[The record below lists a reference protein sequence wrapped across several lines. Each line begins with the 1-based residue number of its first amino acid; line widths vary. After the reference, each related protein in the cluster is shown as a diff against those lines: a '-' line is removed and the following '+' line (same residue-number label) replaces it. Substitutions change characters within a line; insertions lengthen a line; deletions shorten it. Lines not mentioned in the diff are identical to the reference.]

1 MTRRVLPVAPR
12 PAHVEPVPSRRDF
25 LSRAGGGFGALAL
38 YSLLIK
44 EGVLPAVAAGET
56 DIASGAAPAARGS
69 AKPLNPLASRAGH
82 FAATA
87 DSVIFLF
94 MDGGPS
100 HLDTFDHKP
109 SVNEYAGK
117 PLPDSIE
124 RVITPMGVSN
134 NPLLASQRRWQR
146 HGKSGL
152 EISDWYPHVAQRAD
166 DLCVIR
172 SCWADGLNH
181 VGSVCQMNTGSIL
194 AGRPSL
200 GAWATYGLGTENQ
213 NLPGFVVLLD
223 NDREP
228 PGGNRMWGTGFM
240 PASFQGTRFR
250 NGKSPVLHLAPP
262 EGLDTAQQRYKL
274 DYINQLNRSHLE
286 TRGNDFNL
294 EARIAAYELAFR
306 MQAEAPAAVDLAQ
319 ETSTTQE
326 LYGLDDK
333 TTSAFGRNCLLARRL
348 VERGVRFVQ
357 LYSGSGSQWDAHAK
371 IEENH
376 TRLCRSTDKPI
387 AGLLK
392 DLKDRGL
399 LARTLVIW
407 GGEFGRTPMSEKGDG
422 RDHNPYG
429 FTMWMAGGGVA
440 GGKVVGATDDF
451 GLKAVE
457 RRVHVRDLH
466 ATILELLGLDHTQ
479 LIYLNQGRPE
489 RPTVNEGRVIDDVL
503 A

>member
-1 MTRRVLPVAPR
+1 MVERLFPDSSPR
-12 PAHVEPVPSRRDF
+12 THFEQAPSRRDF
-25 LSRAGGGFGALAL
+25 LSRGGSGFGALAL
-38 YSLLIK
+38 YSLLVE
-44 EGVLPAVAAGET
+44 EGVFPAVVTASEAEGEPP
-56 DIASGAAPAARGS
+56 APQATKS
-69 AKPLNPLASRAGH
+69 LNPLAPHAGH
-82 FAATA
+82 FDGTA
-87 DSVIFLF
+87 KSVIFLF

-109 SVNEYAGK
+109 AVNEYAGK

-124 RVITPMGVSN
+124 RVLTPMGVSN

-146 HGKSGL
+146 YGKSGL
-152 EISDWYPHVAQRAD
+152 EVSDWYPHVAECAD
-166 DLCVIR
+166 DLCLVR

-200 GAWATYGLGTENQ
+200 GAWVTYGLGTENQ

-228 PGGNRMWGTGFM
+228 PGGNRVWGTGFM
-240 PASFQGTRFR
+240 PATFQGTRFR
-250 NGKSPVLHLAPP
+250 NGKTPVLHLATP
-262 EGLDTAQQRYKL
+262 EEVGDAQQRYKL
-274 DYINQLNRSHLE
+274 DYINQLNRRHLE
-286 TRGNDFNL
+286 TRSGSFDL

-306 MQAEAPAAVDLAQ
+306 MQSETPAAVDLSQ
-319 ETSTTQE
+319 ETRATQE

-333 TTSAFGRNCLLARRL
+333 ATSAFGRNCLLARRL

-357 LYSGSGSQWDAHAK
+357 LYSGSGSQWDAHSK
-371 IEENH
+371 IEDNH
-376 TRLCRSTDKPI
+376 SRLCRSTDKPI

-392 DLKDRGL
+392 DLKNRGL
-399 LARTLVIW
+399 LDQTLVIW

-466 ATILELLGLDHTQ
+466 ATILDLLGLDHTQ
-479 LIYLNQGRPE
+479 LLYLHQGRPE